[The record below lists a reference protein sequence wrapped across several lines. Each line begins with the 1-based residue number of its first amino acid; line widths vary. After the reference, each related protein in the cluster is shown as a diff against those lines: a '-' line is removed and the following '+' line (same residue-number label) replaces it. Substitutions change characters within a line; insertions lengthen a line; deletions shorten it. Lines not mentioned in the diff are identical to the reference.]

1 MVLLKMKLL
10 SWPRIRLLLQL
21 ILDEFL
27 KCLFLVFFLGDRKS
41 LIRGLRL

>member
-10 SWPRIRLLLQL
+10 SWPRMRLLSQL

-27 KCLFLVFFLGDRKS
+27 KRLFFGYFLGDRKF
-41 LIRGLRL
+41 LTRGL